1 MIFIYDGLE
10 KVLYNGDVY
19 IIVSK
24 KYYAEYEDWLLELK
38 HIESGCCIKR
48 WLKWDKS
55 EMIINEPKLGSINSN
70 WLSDQLELYDNSSK
84 SLPKEKE
91 EGENEMKKEMGI
103 QEMFENITAIRD
115 ALMNLKNGGI
125 EIFFEEETMS
135 FCKDELCVD
144 LYHTWYET
152 K

>member
-1 MIFIYDGLE
+1 MEFVHDGLE
-10 KVLYNGDVY
+10 KVLYNGNVY
-19 IIVSK
+19 VLVSK

-38 HIESGCCIKR
+38 HIEGGGCIKR
-48 WLKWDKS
+48 WLKWDEC
-55 EMIINEPKLGSINSN
+55 EMITNEPKLGSININ
-70 WLSDQLELYDNSSK
+70 WLSDQLK
-84 SLPKEKE
+84 SYGNLSENLFKE
-91 EGENEMKKEMGI
+91 EEGEMGI
-103 QEMFENITAIRD
+103 QEMFENIVAIRD

-125 EIFFEEETMS
+125 EIFFEEESVS

>member
-1 MIFIYDGLE
+1 MKFVNDGLE
-10 KVLYNGDVY
+10 KVLYGGNVY
-19 IIVSK
+19 VLVNK

-38 HIESGCCIKR
+38 HIEGGGCIKR
-48 WLKWDKS
+48 WLKWDEC
-55 EMIINEPKLGSINSN
+55 EMITNEPKLGSINID
-70 WLSDQLELYDNSSK
+70 WLSDQLK
-84 SLPKEKE
+84 SYGNLSENLFKEE

-103 QEMFENITAIRD
+103 QEMFENIVAIRD

-125 EIFFEEETMS
+125 EIFFEEENVS

>member
-1 MIFIYDGLE
+1 MEFIYDGLE
-10 KVLYNGDVY
+10 KVLYNGNVY
-19 IIVSK
+19 VLVNK

-38 HIESGCCIKR
+38 HIEGGGCIKR
-48 WLKWDKS
+48 WLKWDEC
-55 EMIINEPKLGSINSN
+55 EMITDEPKLGSININ
-70 WLSDQLELYDNSSK
+70 WLSDQLELCGNSSK
-84 SLPKEKE
+84 SLLKEKE

-125 EIFFEEETMS
+125 EIFFEGETMS

-144 LYHTWYET
+144 LYYTWYET

>member
-10 KVLYNGDVY
+10 KVLYNGDV
-19 IIVSK
+19 
-24 KYYAEYEDWLLELK
+24 
-38 HIESGCCIKR
+38 
-48 WLKWDKS
+48 KWDKS

-91 EGENEMKKEMGI
+91 EGENEMKKEMSI
-103 QEMFENITAIRD
+103 QEMFENITAIRG

>member
-1 MIFIYDGLE
+1 MKFVNDGLG
-10 KVLYNGDVY
+10 KVLYNGNVY
-19 IIVSK
+19 VLVNK

-48 WLKWDKS
+48 WLNWDEC
-55 EMIINEPKLGSINSN
+55 EMITNEPKLGSININ
-70 WLSDQLELYDNSSK
+70 WLSDQLESYGNLSEN
-84 SLPKEKE
+84 LFKEE

-115 ALMNLKNGGI
+115 ALTNLKNGGI
-125 EIFFEEETMS
+125 EIFFEGETMS

-144 LYHTWYET
+144 LYYTWYET

>member
-1 MIFIYDGLE
+1 MEFVHDGLE
-10 KVLYNGDVY
+10 KVSYNGNVY
-19 IIVSK
+19 VLVSK
-24 KYYAEYEDWLLELK
+24 KYYSAYEDWLLELK

-48 WLKWDKS
+48 WLKWD
-55 EMIINEPKLGSINSN
+55 ECEIITNEPKLESININ
-70 WLSDQLELYDNSSK
+70 WLSDQLESYGNSSE
-84 SLPKEKE
+84 SLHKEKE
-91 EGENEMKKEMGI
+91 EGENEVKKEMSI

-125 EIFFEEETMS
+125 EIFLEEESMS

-144 LYHTWYET
+144 LYYTWYET

>member
-1 MIFIYDGLE
+1 MEFIYDGLE
-10 KVLYNGDVY
+10 KVLYNGNVY
-19 IIVSK
+19 VLVSK

-38 HIESGCCIKR
+38 HNESEYCIKR
-48 WLKWDKS
+48 WLKRDES
-55 EMIINEPKLGSINSN
+55 DMITNEPKLRSININ
-70 WLSDQLELYDNSSK
+70 WLSDQLESYGNSSE
-84 SLPKEKE
+84 SLSKEKE
-91 EGENEMKKEMGI
+91 EGENKMKKEMSI

-125 EIFFEEETMS
+125 EIFFEEESMS

>member
-1 MIFIYDGLE
+1 MKFVNDGLE
-10 KVLYNGDVY
+10 KVLYNGNVY
-19 IIVSK
+19 VLVNK

-38 HIESGCCIKR
+38 HIEGGCCIKR
-48 WLKWDKS
+48 WLKWDEC
-55 EMIINEPKLGSINSN
+55 EMITNESKLGSININ
-70 WLSDQLELYDNSSK
+70 WLSDQLK
-84 SLPKEKE
+84 SYGNLSENLFKEE

-103 QEMFENITAIRD
+103 QEMFENIVAIRD

-125 EIFFEEETMS
+125 EIFFEEESVS

>member
-1 MIFIYDGLE
+1 MIT
-10 KVLYNGDVY
+10 N
-19 IIVSK
+19 
-24 KYYAEYEDWLLELK
+24 
-38 HIESGCCIKR
+38 ES
-48 WLKWDKS
+48 
-55 EMIINEPKLGSINSN
+55 KLGSININ
-70 WLSDQLELYDNSSK
+70 WLSDQLELYGNSSE
-84 SLPKEKE
+84 SLSKEKE

-103 QEMFENITAIRD
+103 QEMFENITAIRG

-135 FCKDELCVD
+135 FCKDELCID

>member
-1 MIFIYDGLE
+1 MDFIYDGLE
-10 KVLYNGDVY
+10 KVLYNGNVY
-19 IIVSK
+19 VLVNK

-38 HIESGCCIKR
+38 HIEGGGCIKR
-48 WLKWDKS
+48 WLKWDEC
-55 EMIINEPKLGSINSN
+55 EMITDEPKLGSININ
-70 WLSDQLELYDNSSK
+70 WLSDQLELCGNSSK
-84 SLPKEKE
+84 SLLKEKE

-125 EIFFEEETMS
+125 EIFFEEESMS

>member
-1 MIFIYDGLE
+1 MEFIYDGLE
-10 KVLYNGDVY
+10 KVLYNGNVY
-19 IIVSK
+19 VLVNK

-38 HIESGCCIKR
+38 HIEGGGCIKR
-48 WLKWDKS
+48 WLKWDEC
-55 EMIINEPKLGSINSN
+55 EMITDEPKLGSININ
-70 WLSDQLELYDNSSK
+70 WLSDQLELCGNSSK
-84 SLPKEKE
+84 SLLKEKE

-103 QEMFENITAIRD
+103 QEMLENITAIRD

-125 EIFFEEETMS
+125 EIFFEEESMS

>member
-91 EGENEMKKEMGI
+91 EGENEMKKEMSI
-103 QEMFENITAIRD
+103 QEMFENITAIRG

-144 LYHTWYET
+144 LYHIWYET

>member
-91 EGENEMKKEMGI
+91 EGENEMKKEMSI
-103 QEMFENITAIRD
+103 QEMFENITAIRG

>member
-91 EGENEMKKEMGI
+91 EGENEMKKEMSI
-103 QEMFENITAIRD
+103 QEMFENITAIRG

-144 LYHTWYET
+144 LYHT
-152 K
+152 

>member
-1 MIFIYDGLE
+1 MEFIYDGLE
-10 KVLYNGDVY
+10 KVLYNGNVY
-19 IIVSK
+19 VLVSK
-24 KYYAEYEDWLLELK
+24 NYYAEYEDWLLELK

-48 WLKWDKS
+48 WLNWDEC
-55 EMIINEPKLGSINSN
+55 EMITNEPKLGSININ
-70 WLSDQLELYDNSSK
+70 WLSDQLELYGNSSE

-91 EGENEMKKEMGI
+91 EGENEMKKEMGV
-103 QEMFENITAIRD
+103 QEMFENITTIRD

>member
-38 HIESGCCIKR
+38 HIESGCCIER

-91 EGENEMKKEMGI
+91 EGENEMKKEMSI
-103 QEMFENITAIRD
+103 QEMFENITAIRG

>member
-55 EMIINEPKLGSINSN
+55 EIIINEPKLGSINSN

-91 EGENEMKKEMGI
+91 EGENEMKKEMSI
-103 QEMFENITAIRD
+103 QEMFENITAIRG
-115 ALMNLKNGGI
+115 ALMNLRNGGI

>member
-1 MIFIYDGLE
+1 MEFIYDGLE
-10 KVLYNGDVY
+10 KVLYNGNVY
-19 IIVSK
+19 VIVSK

-55 EMIINEPKLGSINSN
+55 EMIINEPKLGSININ
-70 WLSDQLELYDNSSK
+70 WLSDQLESYDNSSK

-91 EGENEMKKEMGI
+91 EGKNEVKKEMSI
-103 QEMFENITAIRD
+103 QEMFENITAIRG

>member
-1 MIFIYDGLE
+1 MKFVNDGLE
-10 KVLYNGDVY
+10 KVLYNGNVY
-19 IIVSK
+19 VLVNK

-38 HIESGCCIKR
+38 HIEGGGCIKR
-48 WLKWDKS
+48 WLKWDEC
-55 EMIINEPKLGSINSN
+55 EMITNEPKLGSININ
-70 WLSDQLELYDNSSK
+70 WLSDQLK
-84 SLPKEKE
+84 SYGNLSENLFKEE

-103 QEMFENITAIRD
+103 QEMFENIVAIRD

-125 EIFFEEETMS
+125 EIFFEEESVS

>member
-1 MIFIYDGLE
+1 MEFVHDGLE
-10 KVLYNGDVY
+10 KVLYNGNVY
-19 IIVSK
+19 VLVNK

-48 WLKWDKS
+48 WLNWDEC
-55 EMIINEPKLGSINSN
+55 EMITNEQKLGNININ
-70 WLSDQLELYDNSSK
+70 WLSDQLK
-84 SLPKEKE
+84 SYGNLSENLFKEE
-91 EGENEMKKEMGI
+91 EGENEMKKEMDI

-125 EIFFEEETMS
+125 EIFFEGETMS

-144 LYHTWYET
+144 LYYTWYET

>member
-1 MIFIYDGLE
+1 MKFVNDGLE
-10 KVLYNGDVY
+10 KVLYGGNVY
-19 IIVSK
+19 VLVNK

-38 HIESGCCIKR
+38 HIEGGGCIKR
-48 WLKWDKS
+48 WLKWDEC
-55 EMIINEPKLGSINSN
+55 EMITNEPKLGSININ
-70 WLSDQLELYDNSSK
+70 WLSDQLISYGNSSEN
-84 SLPKEKE
+84 LFKEE

>member
-1 MIFIYDGLE
+1 MKFVNDGLV
-10 KVLYNGDVY
+10 KVLYNGNVY
-19 IIVSK
+19 VLVNK
-24 KYYAEYEDWLLELK
+24 EYYAEYEDWLLELK
-38 HIESGCCIKR
+38 HIEGGCCIKR
-48 WLKWDKS
+48 WLKWDEC
-55 EMIINEPKLGSINSN
+55 EMITNETKLGSININ
-70 WLSDQLELYDNSSK
+70 WLSDQLK
-84 SLPKEKE
+84 SYGNLSENLFKEE

-125 EIFFEEETMS
+125 EIFLEEESVS

-144 LYHTWYET
+144 LYYTWYET